1 MAQVFAD
8 MQSGK
13 QAADEA
19 DVARDLAAAVAAPA
33 APAAAT
39 VPAAELSAVELDGDD
54 ELLSIF
60 LEEAREVV
68 DNGLQALRRWR
79 TSPAI

>member
-1 MAQVFAD
+1 MSLGIWQR
-8 MQSGK
+8 QS
-13 QAADEA
+13 QLL
-19 DVARDLAAAVAAPA
+19 R

-39 VPAAELSAVELDGDD
+39 VPAAELSTVDLDGDD